1 MAKRSIEETY
11 SEGSKSEF
19 SYDDWENQLRKKI
32 KLEADFILD
41 KIQEIEQEIDISEH
55 EVHKFLLIFHTLV
68 QTFNSDEPQEETE
81 GFVADTILQIVSIIA
96 RILKNNIDSLNIPTV
111 LKIPL
116 KNYKSCLFHKQKA
129 QRRVIQVIQNQKMP
143 RTQVRPRRPARPAG
157 RGEKN
162 NDRIRVRNR
171 RYKIK
176 RYLAQPKNI
185 DVKHNGR
192 VVRRMIVRRQTIY
205 RSTWRRRE
213 Y

>member
-1 MAKRSIEETY
+1 M
-11 SEGSKSEF
+11 
-19 SYDDWENQLRKKI
+19 
-32 KLEADFILD
+32 
-41 KIQEIEQEIDISEH
+41 
-55 EVHKFLLIFHTLV
+55 HKFLLIFHTLV

-96 RILKNNIDSLNIPTV
+96 GILKNNIDSLNIPTV

-129 QRRVIQVIQNQKMP
+129 QRRVIQVIQNQKKP

-176 RYLAQPKNI
+176 RFLLQPRNI
-185 DVKHNGR
+185 NLTHNGR
-192 VVRRMIVRRQTIY
+192 IVRRMLVRRRIIY
-205 RSTWRRRE
+205 PSARRRRQ

>member
-32 KLEADFILD
+32 KLEVDFILD

-55 EVHKFLLIFHTLV
+55 EVHKFLLIFHSLV
-68 QTFNSDEPQEETE
+68 QTSNSDEPQEETD

-96 RILKNNIDSLNIPTV
+96 GILKNNIDSLNIPTV
-111 LKIPL
+111 LKIAL
-116 KNYKSCLFHKQKA
+116 KNYKSYLFHKQKA

-176 RYLAQPKNI
+176 KYLAQPKNI
-185 DVKHNGR
+185 DVEHNGR
-192 VVRRMIVRRQTIY
+192 VVRRID
-205 RSTWRRRE
+205 S
-213 Y
+213 